1 MNICKILHTKKLLV
15 KLNRPPFGL
24 KYVQT
29 FALIFLFYFL
39 APITS
44 SPVINKIPLIRWK
57 FYSKIIVTYK
67 TFPL

>member
-15 KLNRPPFGL
+15 KLNPSPIWSEVCANFC
-24 KYVQT
+24 
-29 FALIFLFYFL
+29 ADFLFYFL

-57 FYSKIIVTYK
+57 IYSKIIVMYK

>member
-29 FALIFLFYFL
+29 FALIFYF
-39 APITS
+39 IFWH
-44 SPVINKIPLIRWK
+44 PLHLVQLLTK
-57 FYSKIIVTYK
+57 FH
-67 TFPL
+67 